1 MPRRGLSY
9 GALRYLS
16 DPGAPAA
23 ALGQGPRPQISFN
36 YHGQWDTAA
45 TPGALFRSWPGPI
58 GQAIDP
64 AATRGYLIEVTGTV
78 TGGQL
83 ELGWTYPT
91 AIYDQDT
98 ITTLAGR
105 MIRALGEITRH
116 CAQPGAGG
124 RTPSDFPL
132 ARLGQPAVDRIAGT
146 GRHIDDIWPLTPL
159 QAGMLFHSLLD
170 TGSNLYLGQAQLLL
184 DGVTDPAALGQAW
197 QHVTD
202 RTPTLRASVTWDDAD
217 EPLQVIHSRAAIPI
231 THHDLRSLAQPDR
244 DERLR
249 QILAA
254 DRAVGLDLTRA
265 PLLRLII
272 ARTGGDSVLLAWTC
286 HHLILDGWS
295 LGQVLA
301 DVFEHYAAITGGRP
315 PRQTQRRPFRDYLQW
330 LRRQDHQQA
339 EQHWRQLLAGFPAPT
354 PLPYDH
360 AIAEAHRAQ
369 STRSIHA
376 TLTAEQTARLQ
387 DMAKQNGL
395 TLNTVVQGAWALL
408 LSRYSG
414 EPNVVF
420 GTTVSGRPA
429 ELPGAEDMIGMFI
442 NTIPTRTQARSR
454 QDVRSWLHDLQV
466 QQSGSRV
473 FDHVALS
480 QLQAWSDLPPA
491 TSLFDS
497 MVVFENYPF
506 EDTATPAGLT
516 VRRTQADDTT
526 NFPLVV
532 RAYHDTELHIHL
544 GYDPHLF
551 TAATAGQ
558 ITSRLQ
564 LILAA
569 IGDHPSQRLGELPVL
584 SEAERAQV
592 LVEWNSTRSPGAAG
606 TVGSLFAG
614 HVRQAPEAVAVTCGA
629 VDLSYAELDTAAAR
643 LARRLIELGVR
654 AEDRVGV
661 LAERSAELVVAVLA
675 VVKAGAAYLPLD
687 VRAPAER
694 MRRVLAEAGAA
705 VVLTDRTWGHA
716 ARAAHRGHV
725 VVVETADLLTAPPSG
740 EPRTALPE
748 ADPDGLVYA
757 EYTSGSTG
765 TPKGVAVRHR
775 DVVALAADRR
785 FKSEAHRRVLA
796 HSPLAFD
803 ASTYE
808 LWIPLLAGGQVV
820 MAPPGDLDAGTLRQ
834 LIARHS
840 VTGLWLT
847 SGLFRAL
854 AQDAPDCLTGVSEVW
869 TGGDVV
875 PAAAVRQVLAACP
888 GLTVVDGYG
897 PTETTTFATSYP
909 MPLAASV
916 PETVPIGRPL
926 DNMQV
931 YVLDADLQPV
941 PPGIRG
947 ELYIAS
953 AGLARGY
960 LGQPG
965 LTAAQF
971 VACPFG
977 PPGSR
982 MYRTGDLARWTV
994 QREGEAGG
1002 DLEFA
1007 GRADHQVKI
1016 RGFRIE
1022 PGEIETILTAH
1033 RSVADAAVITRE
1045 DQPGVKRLTAY
1056 VVPAPGHAPD
1066 PTRLR
1071 VHLASQLPEYM
1082 VPAAFIELPALP
1094 LTRNGKLDR
1103 RALPAAGPGHADS
1116 QYTPPRTPA
1125 ETAIARIWA
1134 DVLGIERI
1142 SIHDNFFEL
1151 GGDSI
1156 LSIRITTRMQSAFG
1170 IHISPRTL
1178 FTSPTIAKLA
1188 AGMPAEPSSGEG
1200 SPEPAGEAIPVLPR
1214 DGSPLPLS
1222 FAQQRLWFLDEFQP
1236 GRAEHLTPSALRL
1249 HGPLD
1254 TGALNTA
1261 LTRLVARHESLRT
1274 TFGSVDGRGVQ
1285 HIHPPRQ
1292 IQVPLLDL
1300 SALPG
1305 AQRDAE
1311 VGKLLA
1317 AECTEPFDLRQG
1329 PLMRARLMRI
1339 AEDDHVLALTMHHII
1354 TDGWSMGIMTR
1365 ELTALYGA
1373 ALRGEQAALP
1383 ALPVQYA
1390 DFAVR
1395 QRGLL
1400 SEGALREHL
1409 DYWRRQLAGV
1419 PPLELPTDRVRPAVR
1434 TSAGATQN
1442 FTVPAEVTRR
1452 LKELARRCDGTL
1464 FMALVAACQVLFH
1477 RWSGQDDIAV
1487 GTAVSGRD
1495 RAELEDIIGF
1505 FVNTVV
1511 LRSKVVRQ
1519 RTFREFLS
1527 DVRETVLDAFA
1538 HQDAP
1543 FERVVDELQ
1552 LPRDPSRTPVFQA
1565 MVVLQNAAGPAVS
1578 PARARGRSSGAP
1590 PGRGGY

>member
-1 MPRRGLSY
+1 
-9 GALRYLS
+9 
-16 DPGAPAA
+16 
-23 ALGQGPRPQISFN
+23 
-36 YHGQWDTAA
+36 
-45 TPGALFRSWPGPI
+45 
-58 GQAIDP
+58 
-64 AATRGYLIEVTGTV
+64 
-78 TGGQL
+78 
-83 ELGWTYPT
+83 
-91 AIYDQDT
+91 
-98 ITTLAGR
+98 
-105 MIRALGEITRH
+105 
-116 CAQPGAGG
+116 
-124 RTPSDFPL
+124 
-132 ARLGQPAVDRIAGT
+132 
-146 GRHIDDIWPLTPL
+146 
-159 QAGMLFHSLLD
+159 
-170 TGSNLYLGQAQLLL
+170 
-184 DGVTDPAALGQAW
+184 
-197 QHVTD
+197 
-202 RTPTLRASVTWDDAD
+202 
-217 EPLQVIHSRAAIPI
+217 
-231 THHDLRSLAQPDR
+231 
-244 DERLR
+244 
-249 QILAA
+249 
-254 DRAVGLDLTRA
+254 
-265 PLLRLII
+265 
-272 ARTGGDSVLLAWTC
+272 
-286 HHLILDGWS
+286 
-295 LGQVLA
+295 
-301 DVFEHYAAITGGRP
+301 
-315 PRQTQRRPFRDYLQW
+315 
-330 LRRQDHQQA
+330 
-339 EQHWRQLLAGFPAPT
+339 
-354 PLPYDH
+354 
-360 AIAEAHRAQ
+360 
-369 STRSIHA
+369 
-376 TLTAEQTARLQ
+376 
-387 DMAKQNGL
+387 
-395 TLNTVVQGAWALL
+395 
-408 LSRYSG
+408 
-414 EPNVVF
+414 
-420 GTTVSGRPA
+420 
-429 ELPGAEDMIGMFI
+429 
-442 NTIPTRTQARSR
+442 
-454 QDVRSWLHDLQV
+454 
-466 QQSGSRV
+466 
-473 FDHVALS
+473 
-480 QLQAWSDLPPA
+480 
-491 TSLFDS
+491 

-532 RAYHDTELHIHL
+532 RAYYDTELHIHL

-551 TAATAGQ
+551 TAATAA

-661 LAERSAELVVAVLA
+661 LAQRSAELVVAVLA

-897 PTETTTFATSYP
+897 PTETTTFAASYP

-1305 AQRDAE
+1305 AQRNAE

-1434 TSAGATQN
+1434 TSAGATQS

-1511 LRSKVVRQ
+1511 LRSKVARQ

-1565 MVVLQNAAGPAVS
+1565 MVVLQNTAGPAVTLPGLVAEALVPPLVAAATDLVAEFHEHDGVLAGS
-1578 PARARGRSSGAP
+1578 LSYNTDLFAPATAERMAGHLGMLLEGIAADPDRLVGEIDILPGAERVRVLGEWNESARVVAPVTLAGLFRARVAECPDAPAVVFDGGCVSFAELDRRVSGLARVLV
-1590 PGRGGY
+1590 GRGAGPEAVVALVLPRSVGMVVAELAVALAGAAFLPVDPGYPAERIAFMLADARPVLTLARRDVAGGLGGLGGSAVLVVDDPGTGLVAAAGQGPGDGPAVMARPVMARLVMARRVVGWRVVGGLVVGWRVVGRRGRGMRRM